1 MAFSCDERQSA
12 ALDKALAENQTLSAI
27 NTEKQSGLALI
38 SLVGTGMASH
48 SGVAGKVFTV
58 LANEGIRYYQITT
71 SEISI
76 SVTVDNS
83 NKGKAV
89 IALGEAFNL

>member
-1 MAFSCDERQSA
+1 M
-12 ALDKALAENQTLSAI
+12 LDRAITENATLSALD
-27 NTEKQSGLALI
+27 TSKQDGLVLI
-38 SLVGTGMASH
+38 SLVGAGMASR
-48 SGVAGKVFTV
+48 SGVASTVFSV
-58 LANEGIRYYQITT
+58 LAQEGIRYYQITT

-76 SVTVDNS
+76 SVTVDRE

>member
-1 MAFSCDERQSA
+1 
-12 ALDKALAENQTLSAI
+12 
-27 NTEKQSGLALI
+27 
-38 SLVGTGMASH
+38 MASH

>member
-1 MAFSCDERQSA
+1 M
-12 ALDKALAENQTLSAI
+12 
-27 NTEKQSGLALI
+27 
-38 SLVGTGMASH
+38 
-48 SGVAGKVFTV
+48 GVASTVFSV
-58 LANEGIRYYQITT
+58 LAQEGIRYYQITT

-76 SVTVDNS
+76 SVTVDRE